1 MSHGRVVGLD
11 TPNGIKHKFGVGYI
25 IFIEAKHQYENQL
38 DQNGLNEMFNKVRA
52 IFIGQQGME
61 GIEESPDSNDKK
73 LIILVP
79 STYVHQLSSLI
90 EQVESTV

>member
-1 MSHGRVVGLD
+1 
-11 TPNGIKHKFGVGYI
+11 
-25 IFIEAKHQYENQL
+25 
-38 DQNGLNEMFNKVRA
+38 MFDKVRA

-90 EQVESTV
+90 EQVESTVE